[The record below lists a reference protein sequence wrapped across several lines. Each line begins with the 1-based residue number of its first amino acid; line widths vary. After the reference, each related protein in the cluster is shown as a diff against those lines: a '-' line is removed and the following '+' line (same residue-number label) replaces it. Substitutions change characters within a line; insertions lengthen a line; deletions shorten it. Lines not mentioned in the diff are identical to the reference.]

1 MRLKGKLAKVSGAKD
16 TIINEVK
23 DLILNA
29 EAEIELPDVKK
40 ENLKEGMTVLV
51 KGILGTNG
59 SITYKHNPFYP
70 CEDIVAI
77 LPSEEVKEKEIDWSK
92 LKIQHEPFDYEK
104 TKEQKDK
111 INKLVSIVEEMYKKG
126 K

>member
-1 MRLKGKLAKVSGAKD
+1 MRLKGNLVKVSCKD
-16 TIINEVK
+16 GSTELFEDAVGH
-23 DLILNA
+23 
-29 EAEIELPDVKK
+29 IELPSINPA
-40 ENLKEGMTVLV
+40 ELKEGMTVLV

-59 SITYKHNPFYP
+59 SVTYKHNPFYP